1 MLSVE
6 NRYPKI
12 LTDSS
17 DRKKNLFSIEW
28 TLIHNYTWTDESSV
42 TYLVSLSKF
51 MIRYLKSSEVVIP
64 PPQKEEIYHSE
75 RLLGFL
81 LVSNRIYDPHRP

>member
-6 NRYPKI
+6 NHYPKI

-17 DRKKNLFSIEW
+17 DSKKNLFSIEW

-42 TYLVSLSKF
+42 TCLVSLSKF
-51 MIRYLKSSEVVIP
+51 MIRYLKSSEVGYPSTPKRRNI
-64 PPQKEEIYHSE
+64 S
-75 RLLGFL
+75 F
-81 LVSNRIYDPHRP
+81 

>member
-6 NRYPKI
+6 NHYPKI

-17 DRKKNLFSIEW
+17 DSKKNLFSIEW

-51 MIRYLKSSEVVIP
+51 MIRYLKSSEVGYPSTPKSRNI
-64 PPQKEEIYHSE
+64 S
-75 RLLGFL
+75 F
-81 LVSNRIYDPHRP
+81 

>member
-6 NRYPKI
+6 NHYPKI

-17 DRKKNLFSIEW
+17 DSKKNLFSIEW

-51 MIRYLKSSEVVIP
+51 MIRYLKSSEVGYPSTPKRRNI
-64 PPQKEEIYHSE
+64 S
-75 RLLGFL
+75 F
-81 LVSNRIYDPHRP
+81 